1 MRNSGWKSYCVITIF
16 FGIPILSLIF
26 LRQLLETTSKLK
38 YLGNF
43 YNCLCLGFCQIT
55 ELCFFTTI
63 HYWLTHFSY
72 KIKHFPCILLNS
84 IFVSIYGHIAFL
96 GVCDLNAGINGSQ
109 FITPSAFNIWVNQ
122 LSGYIDHFSM
132 PLYSII
138 ASDSKKDMS
147 FQIVFEVIKVRK
159 KFYLTFI
166 LLYTLVFCYSNLSCY

>member
-16 FGIPILSLIF
+16 SVYLSLIF

-43 YNCLCLGFCQIT
+43 YNCLYMEFCQIT

-63 HYWLTHFSY
+63 HYWFTHFSY

-96 GVCDLNAGINGSQ
+96 GVCDFNAGINGSQ

-147 FQIVFEVIKVRK
+147 FHFLYKLKSIYSELLSFHA
-159 KFYLTFI
+159 FYTNNHFD
-166 LLYTLVFCYSNLSCY
+166 